1 MPPMT
6 IPVPPDAAAEDDF
19 AALLAAYDA
28 PRAKALTAGQQVS
41 GTVVH
46 IGQDTVFVALNAAKE
61 GALARSEVTAADGTL
76 SLAVGDQVQAFV
88 VSMRDGIVLSRQLG
102 ADLDAQ
108 DMLETARISQLP
120 VPGLVTGMNTGGLE
134 VQVGKVRGF
143 CPLGQVDLHFVD
155 DPQQFVG
162 QTLSFQVREIK
173 EGGRQVILSRR
184 AVLQAERDDQARTLL
199 ASLAVGQQL
208 TGTVTRLAPFGAF
221 VDLGG
226 VDGLVPISELAYGYV
241 TRPEDLVEIGE
252 RLTVEVLRI
261 EVDPKRSQP
270 RIALSRRATL
280 ADPWDLQAETLQVG
294 TSLAGQVTR
303 LEPFGAFIALFDG
316 IEGLAHISQLSNRRL
331 NHPSEVL
338 EVGQQVRV
346 EVLTID
352 RGARRIG
359 LALEAEG
366 GAAAPTGDRAPR
378 ASLRQ
383 EERADLATYR
393 QQQASQSASLG
404 TLGDLLQ
411 GRGRSRS

>member
-1 MPPMT
+1 M
-6 IPVPPDAAAEDDF
+6 
-19 AALLAAYDA
+19 
-28 PRAKALTAGQQVS
+28 
-41 GTVVH
+41 
-46 IGQDTVFVALNAAKE
+46 
-61 GALARSEVTAADGTL
+61 
-76 SLAVGDQVQAFV
+76 
-88 VSMRDGIVLSRQLG
+88 
-102 ADLDAQ
+102 
-108 DMLETARISQLP
+108 
-120 VPGLVTGMNTGGLE
+120 
-134 VQVGKVRGF
+134 
-143 CPLGQVDLHFVD
+143 
-155 DPQQFVG
+155 
-162 QTLSFQVREIK
+162 
-173 EGGRQVILSRR
+173 
-184 AVLQAERDDQARTLL
+184 
-199 ASLAVGQQL
+199 
-208 TGTVTRLAPFGAF
+208 
-221 VDLGG
+221 
-226 VDGLVPISELAYGYV
+226 
-241 TRPEDLVEIGE
+241 
-252 RLTVEVLRI
+252 
-261 EVDPKRSQP
+261 
-270 RIALSRRATL
+270 
-280 ADPWDLQAETLQVG
+280 G